1 MSFLSSSPLPFVLA
15 EQKEGVLH
23 KGHVIVTELSQIKPR
38 KLKKSGEIM
47 KKNFSKIIIA
57 LVLVTGFSFQAHA
70 DVIKI
75 NGAGA
80 TFPYPLYSKWFSDYN
95 KANPN
100 IQINYQSIGS
110 GGGIQ
115 QLKAGTVDF
124 GASDAPLNGD
134 EEKAMPGPV
143 LQIPAIAGSV
153 AIVYNIPG
161 VDKGLKLTS
170 DVVGDLFIGKI
181 KTWNDSKIT
190 SQNPGVNLPNLPVAV
205 VHRSDGSGTTYIF
218 TDYLAKAHADFYFKV
233 GRGKSVNWPAG
244 LGGKGN
250 EGVAGQ
256 VKQIPGAVGYVEY
269 AYAVNN
275 KISYAAIRNKA
286 GKFVEPSPAATTAA
300 LGAFAKE
307 LVKDVKTSVTD
318 APGPDSYPIS
328 GLTYL
333 MILKKPTDATKGK
346 AFVDFLKW
354 AMGTGQTQAASLLYS
369 PLSPELVKVNEGK
382 IASITAQ

>member
-1 MSFLSSSPLPFVLA
+1 
-15 EQKEGVLH
+15 
-23 KGHVIVTELSQIKPR
+23 
-38 KLKKSGEIM
+38 M
-47 KKNFSKIIIA
+47 KKKLVKIISTLT
-57 LVLVTGFSFQAHA
+57 LVVGISFQAQA
-70 DVIKI
+70 EVVKI

-95 KANPN
+95 KVNPN

-124 GASDAPLNGD
+124 GASDAPLSAD

-143 LQIPAIAGSV
+143 LQIPATAGAV
-153 AIVYNIPG
+153 VIVYNIPG
-161 VDKGLKLTS
+161 VNNGLKLTS
-170 DVVGDLFIGKI
+170 EVVGDLFIGKI
-181 KTWNDSKIT
+181 KTWNDPKIT

-233 GRGKSVNWPAG
+233 GRGKSVNWPTG

-275 KISYAAIRNKA
+275 KIPYASLRNKA
-286 GKFVEPSPAATTAA
+286 GKFVEPSPASTTAA
-300 LGAFAKE
+300 LAAFSKE
-307 LVKDVKTSVTD
+307 IVKDVKTSVTD
-318 APGPDSYPIS
+318 APGEASYPIS
-328 GLTYL
+328 GMTYL
-333 MILKKPTDATKGK
+333 LTLKKATDPVKGK

-354 AMGTGQTQAASLLYS
+354 SMVAGQSQAATLQYA
-369 PLSPELVKVNEGK
+369 PLPAEVIKVNEGN
-382 IASITAQ
+382 IASIVIQ

>member
-1 MSFLSSSPLPFVLA
+1 
-15 EQKEGVLH
+15 
-23 KGHVIVTELSQIKPR
+23 
-38 KLKKSGEIM
+38 M
-47 KKNFSKIIIA
+47 KKKILQGLA
-57 LVLVTGFSFQAHA
+57 LASVLLGASFGARA
-70 DVIKI
+70 DIIKI

-80 TFPYPLYSKWFSDYN
+80 TFPYPLYSKWFNDYN

-100 IQINYQSIGS
+100 VQINYQSIGS

-124 GASDAPLNGD
+124 GASDAPLNAD
-134 EEKAMPGPV
+134 EEKSMPGPV
-143 LQIPAIAGSV
+143 LQIPSV
-153 AIVYNIPG
+153 GGAVVIVYNIPG
-161 VDKGLKLTS
+161 VDKGLKLS
-170 DVVGDLFIGKI
+170 QDVVGDLFLGKI
-181 KTWNDSKIT
+181 KAWNDPKIA
-190 SQNPGVNLPNLPVAV
+190 SQNPGINLPNLPVAV

-256 VKQIPGAVGYVEY
+256 VKQVPGAVGYVEY

-275 KISYAAIRNKA
+275 KIPYAAIRNKS
-286 GKFVEPSPAATTAA
+286 GKFVEPSPASTTAA
-300 LGAFAKE
+300 IASFSKE
-307 LVKDVKTSVTD
+307 LVKDAKTSVTD
-318 APGPDSYPIS
+318 ASAPDAYPIA

-333 MILKKPTDATKGK
+333 MVPKKPSDASKGK

-369 PLSPELVKVNEGK
+369 PLSPELVKANEGK
-382 IASITAQ
+382 IASIALQ

>member
-1 MSFLSSSPLPFVLA
+1 MKMKIVKVMSVFTLLMGLSFA
-15 EQKEGVLH
+15 A
-23 KGHVIVTELSQIKPR
+23 R
-38 KLKKSGEIM
+38 
-47 KKNFSKIIIA
+47 
-57 LVLVTGFSFQAHA
+57 A
-70 DVIKI
+70 DVVKI

-100 IQINYQSIGS
+100 VQINYQSIGS

-124 GASDAPLNGD
+124 GASDAPLSAD

-143 LQIPAIAGSV
+143 LQIPATAGSV
-153 AIVYNIPG
+153 VIVYNIPG

-181 KTWNDSKIT
+181 KTWNDPKIT

-233 GRGKSVNWPAG
+233 GRGKSVNWPTG

-275 KISYAAIRNKA
+275 KIPYASIRNKA
-286 GKFVEPSPAATTAA
+286 GKFVEPNPTSTTAA
-300 LGAFAKE
+300 LTAFSKD

-333 MILKKPTDATKGK
+333 LVYKKPADATKGK

-354 AMGTGQTQAASLLYS
+354 AMEKGQTQASSLLYS

-382 IASITAQ
+382 IASITVQ

>member
-1 MSFLSSSPLPFVLA
+1 
-15 EQKEGVLH
+15 
-23 KGHVIVTELSQIKPR
+23 
-38 KLKKSGEIM
+38 M
-47 KKNFSKIIIA
+47 KKNTIKIL
-57 LVLVTGFSFQAHA
+57 LVLTLVLGFSFSAKA
-70 DVIKI
+70 DIIKI

-95 KANPN
+95 KTNPN

-124 GASDAPLNGD
+124 GASDAPLNSD

-143 LQIPAIAGSV
+143 VQIPATAGSV
-153 AIVYNIPG
+153 VIVYNIPG
-161 VDKGLKLTS
+161 IGKGLKLTS
-170 DVVGDLFIGKI
+170 EVVGDLFLGKI
-181 KTWNDSKIT
+181 KSWNDPKIV

-205 VHRSDGSGTTYIF
+205 VHRSDGSGTTHIF

-233 GRGKSVNWPAG
+233 GRGKSVNWPTG

-275 KISYAAIRNKA
+275 KIPYAAIRNKA

-300 LGAFAKE
+300 IAAFSKE
-307 LVKDVKTSVTD
+307 LTKDVKASVTD
-318 APGPDSYPIS
+318 APGEASYPIAGVS
-328 GLTYL
+328 YL
-333 MILKKPTDATKGK
+333 MTLKKATDPVKGK

-354 AMGTGQTQAASLLYS
+354 SMGTGQSQAASLQYS
-369 PLSPELVKVNEGK
+369 ALPAEVVKINEGK
-382 IASITAQ
+382 IASIILQ

>member
-1 MSFLSSSPLPFVLA
+1 
-15 EQKEGVLH
+15 
-23 KGHVIVTELSQIKPR
+23 
-38 KLKKSGEIM
+38 M
-47 KKNFSKIIIA
+47 KKNILKCLTVAS
-57 LVLVTGFSFQAHA
+57 VLVGLSFSAHA

-124 GASDAPLNGD
+124 GASDAPLNAD
-134 EEKAMPGPV
+134 EEKAMPAPV
-143 LQIPAIAGSV
+143 VQIPAIAGSV
-153 AIVYNIPG
+153 VIVYNIPG
-161 VDKGLKLTS
+161 VNNGLKLTS
-170 DVVGDLFIGKI
+170 EVVGDLFLGKI
-181 KTWNDSKIT
+181 KSWNDPKIVA
-190 SQNPGVNLPNLPVAV
+190 QNPGVNLPNLPVAV

-218 TDYLAKAHADFYFKV
+218 TDYMAKAHADFYFKV
-233 GRGKSVNWPAG
+233 GRGKSVNWPTG

-275 KISYAAIRNKA
+275 KIPYAAIQNKA
-286 GKFVEPSPAATTAA
+286 GKFVEPSAAATTAA
-300 LGAFAKE
+300 VSAFSKE
-307 LVKDVKTSVTD
+307 LAKDVKTSVTD
-318 APGPDSYPIS
+318 APGETSYPIA

-333 MILKKPTDATKGK
+333 MVYKKPADITKGK
-346 AFVDFLKW
+346 AFNDFLKW
-354 AMGTGQTQAASLLYS
+354 AMSTGQTQAASLLYS
-369 PLSPELVKVNEGK
+369 PLSPELLKVNEGK
-382 IASITAQ
+382 IASITLQ